1 MTNYEHYKEEIK
13 RITDLGLNFAVI
25 KNTQEIK
32 PCPDPT
38 FLCEDCLF
46 ENCFTCN
53 MKKFKW
59 ADEKYQK
66 HEVDWSKVP
75 VDTKV
80 WVRNIGDYEWFPRY
94 FAKYENEIVY
104 TWRNG
109 VTSFSIG
116 NSNDLFTCWKYARLA
131 EEE

>member
-1 MTNYEHYKEEIK
+1 MNKISKTQFEFYKQKHYELW
-13 RITDLGLNFAVI
+13 DWLS
-25 KNTQEIK
+25 KNLDSTK
-32 PCPDPT
+32 
-38 FLCEDCLF
+38 F
-46 ENCFTCN
+46 EWFISVN